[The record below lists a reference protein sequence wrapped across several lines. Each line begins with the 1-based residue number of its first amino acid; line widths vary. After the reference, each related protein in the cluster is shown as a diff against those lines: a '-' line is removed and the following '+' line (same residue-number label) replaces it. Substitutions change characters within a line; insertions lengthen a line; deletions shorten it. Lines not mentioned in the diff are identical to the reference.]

1 MAQAAGAVTYR
12 QTLKPGEVE
21 TVFDLLL
28 FRPLAYVLV
37 RLALPTPLS
46 ANGMTLLSIL
56 AGCAGGAFLAS
67 QDPTDLRTGC
77 ALLFLYAVLDC
88 ADGQLARAR
97 GTASRLGR
105 ILDGSSDYVAGCVS
119 GAAIAIYCHERM
131 GAAGVALALGGLGS
145 VMLQG
150 TLFDYHKNR
159 YLRRSGSRYREG
171 DDMAEARAE
180 LDGLLANGAPAWR
193 VLLSRVYVLFLRIQG
208 ALGGRGSDPDPT
220 PEEAVAW
227 KERLTALARAWAYL
241 GPSTHI
247 LLLVGFGVGGYVV
260 EYVWLRLVAGNV
272 VMAILWAEQRRRE
285 RTIAALRTLP
295 A

>member
-1 MAQAAGAVTYR
+1 MAQAPVSVTYR

-28 FRPLAYVLV
+28 FRPLAYVFV

-56 AGCAGGAFLAS
+56 AGCAGGALLAS
-67 QDPTDLRTGC
+67 QDLTDLRIAC

-131 GAAGVALALGGLGS
+131 GLAGVALALGGLGS

-171 DDMAEARAE
+171 DDLEEARAE
-180 LDGLLANGAPAWR
+180 LGALLAGGAPSWR
-193 VLLSRVYVLFLRIQG
+193 VLLARVYVLFLGIQG
-208 ALGGRGSDPDPT
+208 ALGGRRGDPDPT
-220 PEEAVAW
+220 PEEAAMW
-227 KERLTALARAWAYL
+227 RERITTLARAWAYL

-247 LLLVGFGVGGYVV
+247 LLLVAFTVGGHVV

-272 VMAILWAEQRRRE
+272 VLAVLWAEQRRRE
-285 RTIAALRTLP
+285 RAISALRPL
-295 A
+295 AA